1 MSLHPDFINELRKY
15 FTGDVR
21 LDIASKILYSTDAS
35 IYQIE
40 PLGVA
45 VPKTQDDLQSA
56 VELAAKYKVP
66 ILPRG
71 AGSSLGGQ
79 AIGEALILDCSRWLD
94 TIVEIDWAGLIG
106 GEKNA
111 LAVQEVENPSA
122 FGVVETNGDKITR
135 LVEKPQHPPT
145 NKAVVGVYYV
155 RDYSMLLDATTE
167 VVENGIRTHG
177 EIQLT
182 DAFELLLKKGAE
194 LYTFPTQAWY
204 DCGRRETILATNCY
218 LLEKS
223 SSGAERVTGEGI
235 TPPVNIGREVTIE
248 GSEVGPHVSIGPGSI
263 VRNSKLKNLIV
274 GSNCLIED
282 SKLKDSLIGDNAT
295 IRGFSGDLSLGDYSE
310 ITG

>member
-1 MSLHPDFINELRKY
+1 L
-15 FTGDVR
+15 T
-21 LDIASKILYSTDAS
+21 T
-35 IYQIE
+35 
-40 PLGVA
+40 
-45 VPKTQDDLQSA
+45 PKTL
-56 VELAAKYKVP
+56 LKVAGKP
-66 ILPRG
+66 ILG
-71 AGSSLGGQ
+71 HILDQLESLEISELIFITGPQREKIEEFVTSEYDIPARFVPQEQLHGLGY
-79 AIGEALILDCSRWLD
+79 AVHLGLKEIDEEALIILGD